1 MSMLLLNNKLSK
13 LTEENKLLK
22 KLVQSTE
29 IEIKHIIKKN
39 QEESLKVRKLLE
51 SINPAI
57 ENHSSYK
64 ITQTKASPE
73 YLRNICELEDSFFQ
87 MKELIL
93 QLSVQNIAFQKK
105 IERRSK
111 KNKLLD
117 DSNLDYKE
125 RINKLVVEK
134 ITYQDKIQQQKLLKE
149 AMIAESLYTA
159 NEKEPS
165 SNAILRI

>member
-1 MSMLLLNNKLSK
+1 MSSLNSKLSK

-51 SINPAI
+51 SINPSI
-57 ENHSSYK
+57 EKHASEK
-64 ITQTKASPE
+64 TTQTKGSSE
-73 YLRNICELEDSFFQ
+73 YLRNICDLEDSFFHI
-87 MKELIL
+87 KELIL
-93 QLSVQNIAFQKK
+93 QLSVQNIGFQKK

-117 DSNLDYKE
+117 DANLDYKE
-125 RINKLVVEK
+125 RIDKLVVEK

-149 AMIAESLYTA
+149 AIVAENIYVA

-165 SNAILRI
+165 SNAIMRI